1 MKGCELCS
9 YPARIF
15 CEADRASLCSDCDQ
29 KVHSA
34 NFLVAKHSRCLLCHV
49 CQSPT
54 TWKASGTKLGPTVSV
69 CENCVDNCSHK
80 QGRGEERKEE
90 GHGRNGDDETDD
102 DFGSE
107 DDDCSDEENED
118 GEMDEA
124 SDDDEEE
131 DGGDNQVVPWS
142 SVPPPPPVASSSI
155 SKEVSSSASKR
166 TREAADL
173 DSEDEIGSISSR
185 FNHNI
190 ASMATSSQA
199 LENDEANFSN
209 SRTSLKLR
217 RPNESIQSEGD
228 KDHDKLGSRSVAMMV
243 SSLKKLQ
250 RNTISDDDEASAIV
264 LGICRLSRDPTEF

>member
-9 YPARIF
+9 YPARIY
-15 CEADRASLCSDCDQ
+15 CEADQASLCSNCDE

-54 TWKASGTKLGPTVSV
+54 PWKASGTKLGPTASV
-69 CENCVDNCSHK
+69 CENCVNKCSHK
-80 QGRGEERKEE
+80 QGRGGESEEES
-90 GHGRNGDDETDD
+90 HGRNGEDETDD
-102 DFGSE
+102 DFGGE
-107 DDDCSDEENED
+107 DDDCSADESED
-118 GEMDEA
+118 GEMDEGTGE
-124 SDDDEEE
+124 DE

-142 SVPPPPPVASSSI
+142 SSPPPPVATSSS
-155 SKEVSSSASKR
+155 SEEVSFSALKR

-173 DSEDEIGSISSR
+173 DSEDEIGTISSR

-190 ASMATSSQA
+190 ASMVMSSQA
-199 LENDEANFSN
+199 LENDEANFTS

-228 KDHDKLGSRSVAMMV
+228 EDRDKLGSRSMAMTV
-243 SSLKKLQ
+243 SSL
-250 RNTISDDDEASAIV
+250 DEASAMI
-264 LGICRLSRDPTEF
+264 LGICRLSRDPTEV

>member
-1 MKGCELCS
+1 MKGRFTPPISSLPSTHGVSFATSASLRRHGKLPERSLAPQS
-9 YPARIF
+9 PSARIV
-15 CEADRASLCSDCDQ
+15 SIT
-29 KVHSA
+29 V
-34 NFLVAKHSRCLLCHV
+34 VISRGDV
-49 CQSPT
+49 KREKR
-54 TWKASGTKLGPTVSV
+54 KAT
-69 CENCVDNCSHK
+69 
-80 QGRGEERKEE
+80 E
-90 GHGRNGDDETDD
+90 GTDD
-102 DFGSE
+102 DFESE

-124 SDDDEEE
+124 SGDDEEE

-142 SVPPPPPVASSSI
+142 SVPPPPPPPVASSSI

-190 ASMATSSQA
+190 ASMATSSRV
-199 LENDEANFSN
+199 LENDEANFSS